1 VKLPEIR
8 LTIEEMRY
16 ISLFQD
22 LTGVT
27 VRDCIIDDTNNTIIF
42 IVKEGEGALAVGKG
56 GSNVKMARK
65 ILGKNIEI
73 VEYSENFEQF
83 VKNIFMPAR
92 VASIRKVQQGGKT
105 IVYVNV
111 HPEDKGIAIGRGG
124 RNIHR
129 ARLILKRY
137 YDVDN
142 VIVI

>member
-1 VKLPEIR
+1 MPEIR

-27 VRDCIIDDTNNTIIF
+27 VKDCILDNENNTVIF
-42 IVKEGEGALAVGKG
+42 IVKEGEGGLAVGRG
-56 GSNVKMARK
+56 GSNIKMARK
-65 ILGKNIEI
+65 LLGKNIEV
-73 VEYSENFEQF
+73 VEYSDNFEQF

-92 VASIRKVQQGGKT
+92 VASIRRVQQGGRT
-105 IVYVNV
+105 VLYVSV
-111 HPEDKGIAIGRGG
+111 HPEDKGVAIGRGG

-137 YDVDN
+137 FDIDN
-142 VIVI
+142 VIIV